1 VTTRTCASTLLLT
14 SKCATILSLCATQ
27 VRLDTAKLLKPD
39 PPLKTPR
46 TVGRPLTEWQV
57 THALRQQQQ
66 RLSCSASLDGLD
78 SFFSA
83 SMAMMS
89 LDKQQAAAGDD
100 WCNKDSSTTMARPHS
115 LSNLKESRGA
125 SRREASR
132 GMCCFYMCTV
142 LRTARCGSARQALI
156 TPEHMLVIAVC
167 KSSGVRKY
175 FDCSTVVLL
184 WW

>member
-1 VTTRTCASTLLLT
+1 V
-14 SKCATILSLCATQ
+14 Q

-39 PPLKTPR
+39 PPPKTPR

-57 THALRQQQQ
+57 THANAQQQQ

-89 LDKQQAAAGDD
+89 LDQHANDNG
-100 WCNKDSSTTMARPHS
+100 WYNRDSSTGMARPHS

-132 GMCCFYMCTV
+132 GTC
-142 LRTARCGSARQALI
+142 
-156 TPEHMLVIAVC
+156 
-167 KSSGVRKY
+167 Y
-175 FDCSTVVLL
+175 FNMYTVVLL
-184 WW
+184 MLCTSYYDSMQAYI